1 MTTYAAMRSTFIEL
15 LNRKDCNDPNAA
27 LVKSWF
33 DLSQKRIER
42 EVRADCM
49 LTVTTVD
56 TTASVTTIPV
66 PADWLQTKAIVWS
79 DSTQGGEID
88 PVDLG
93 TYYLHINTK
102 PGVPIHY
109 TREGDN
115 WLVNDAIPAGATAK
129 VIYYAKLT
137 PLVDDSDEPTLASI
151 APDLIIY
158 GALLYAA
165 THFIDDRGAGW
176 KGEWE
181 FFREQVQSQSTEGEN
196 RGAIAVQPFAEFD
209 DGV

>member
-1 MTTYAAMRSTFIEL
+1 MSTYASMRATFIQL
-15 LNRKDCNDPNAA
+15 LNRTDLTDPDDA
-27 LVKSWF
+27 LVKGWF
-33 DLSQKRIER
+33 DLSLKRIER
-42 EVRADCM
+42 EVRAECM
-49 LTVTTVD
+49 VTVTTVD
-56 TTASVTTIPV
+56 TTSSVSTIPI
-66 PADWLQTKAIVWS
+66 PTDYLQTKAIVWS

-93 TYYLHINTK
+93 TYYTHLNTT
-102 PGVPIHY
+102 PDTPIHY
-109 TREGDN
+109 VREGSN
-115 WLVNDAIPAGATAK
+115 WLVHAAIPAGATAK
-129 VIYYAKLT
+129 VAYYAKLT
-137 PLVDDSDEPTLASI
+137 PLAGDSDEPVLAQI

-165 THFIDDRGAGW
+165 THFIDDRGQAW

-196 RGAIAVQPFAEFD
+196 RGALAVQPFAEYD